1 MGLKPMSGALAVIAV
16 VSALF
21 TALLEIVWIWAYRG
35 YAVSEILSIYCTLD
49 LGTPSPLKILA
60 FGLLI
65 ALGPGIRQARHFG
78 ERVLK
83 SGKLG

>member
-60 FGLLI
+60 LGLLI
-65 ALGPGIRQARHFG
+65 ALGPGQARHFG